1 MSRKSGSSVASIKRY
16 FEPSAAEGSVQ
27 LPVGLSFGI
36 NPTILLDLFWIL
48 QALGR
53 KSLAKGEV
61 NRITTSSV
69 WYCTSAIC
77 DASAA
82 TSLSTVNR
90 AAKNWNAQD
99 FKASKIYRTLTGPDW
114 LTKWLYGMLS
124 KRSIADVN
132 SAGTGFVFNTVMQA
146 NPFLF
151 ALHIHEQRSWSLL
164 SRSGD

>member
-1 MSRKSGSSVASIKRY
+1 MNPQPLKALCGCLWDYPLATLPFFSISTCILDPASLGQKI
-16 FEPSAAEGSVQ
+16 
-27 LPVGLSFGI
+27 VG
-36 NPTILLDLFWIL
+36 
-48 QALGR
+48 
-53 KSLAKGEV
+53 KGEV
-61 NRITTSSV
+61 NRITTSPV

-77 DASAA
+77 AASAA

-132 SAGTGFVFNTVMQA
+132 SAGTGFVVFNTAMQA

-151 ALHIHEQRSWSLL
+151 ALHIHEQRSRSLL

>member
-1 MSRKSGSSVASIKRY
+1 MRLRNPERSSSLQLYSLYSLKSRQRLHRSHLCS
-16 FEPSAAEGSVQ
+16 
-27 LPVGLSFGI
+27 
-36 NPTILLDLFWIL
+36 TILLDLFWIL

-61 NRITTSSV
+61 NRITTSPV

-77 DASAA
+77 AASAA

-132 SAGTGFVFNTVMQA
+132 SAGTGFVFNTAMQA

-151 ALHIHEQRSWSLL
+151 ALHIHEQRTGSLL
-164 SRSGD
+164 SCSGD